1 LNVVCKQGGRNGQE
15 LPSKIGHLKEFIEE
29 GTMLSAP
36 LTRPLPQW
44 FWSQRN
50 VARESAMEKITCPL
64 CGSDRLI
71 KLQMKR
77 VSRTGKVVTV
87 YCCASDAHMFLP
99 EMELK
104 DLTAESR
111 GTKARRSKNGR

>member
-1 LNVVCKQGGRNGQE
+1 
-15 LPSKIGHLKEFIEE
+15 
-29 GTMLSAP
+29 MLSAP

-44 FWSQRN
+44 FLLQRPI
-50 VARESAMEKITCPL
+50 ARESAMGKITCPL

-77 VSRTGKVVTV
+77 VTRTGKVLAV

-99 EMELK
+99 EVEPK
-104 DLTAESR
+104 DLTAEPS
-111 GTKARRSKNGR
+111 GTTVRRSGKRRAG

>member
-1 LNVVCKQGGRNGQE
+1 LNVLYQQGGRNGQE
-15 LPSKIGHLKEFIEE
+15 LPSKIGHLKKFIEE

-44 FWSQRN
+44 FLSQRN
-50 VARESAMEKITCPL
+50 VVRESAMEKITCPL
-64 CGSDRLI
+64 CGSARLI

-77 VSRTGKVVTV
+77 SSRTGKVLAV
-87 YCCASDAHMFLP
+87 YCCATDAHMFLP
-99 EMELK
+99 EIELK

-111 GTKARRSKNGR
+111 GPKARRSENGR